1 MVCSYPIIKK
11 LKAIAPDG
19 GHKYII
25 WKIIIILIMSVLKV
39 KIEGQRIRYEVSK
52 VRFSEDDLQ
61 KANAWRWNDEKKSL
75 YRYENKLDILQ
86 DYDTFDS
93 FVAGVAIQDNGEI
106 YYELGGVKGE
116 IVKPNVLSALT
127 HPILTAIDDAN
138 DGDGLTLVSAD
149 VYDNEN
155 TIYEYIV
162 EVGDRDAFD
171 ETLLEIITINDP
183 ITNEEY
189 IVELRYDG
197 KKMIGGTD
205 GLSFREPASD
215 KSMFMLTVPKDY
227 ADALGLGENRKL
239 DNLLRF
245 EDFIKEENQKGRKKP
260 FNKVKSVKDYMKIRE
275 DYIHSFIDEHE
286 RGVEPEEEE

>member
-1 MVCSYPIIKK
+1 
-11 LKAIAPDG
+11 
-19 GHKYII
+19 
-25 WKIIIILIMSVLKV
+25 MSVLKV

-52 VRFSEDDLQ
+52 VRFSEDDLL
-61 KANAWRWNDEKKSL
+61 KANAWRWDDEKKSL

-86 DYDTFDS
+86 DYDTFDN

-116 IVKPNVLSALT
+116 VVKTNVLSALH

-138 DGDGLTLVSAD
+138 DGDGMTLVSAD

-155 TIYEYIV
+155 TIYEYII
-162 EVGDRDAFD
+162 EVGDGESFD
-171 ETLLEIITINDP
+171 ESLLEIITISDP
-183 ITNEEY
+183 ITGVEY

-197 KKMIGGTD
+197 KKMKMIGGAD
-205 GLSFREPASD
+205 GLSFSEPATD
-215 KSMFMLTVPKDY
+215 KSMFMLTVPNDY
-227 ADALGLGENRKL
+227 AVAIGLSENRKL

-245 EDFIKEENQKGRKKP
+245 DEFIKEENSKVRKGH
-260 FNKVKSVKDYMKIRE
+260 KVSENYIKIRE

-286 RGVEPEEEE
+286 RGVEHDEEE

>member
-1 MVCSYPIIKK
+1 
-11 LKAIAPDG
+11 
-19 GHKYII
+19 
-25 WKIIIILIMSVLKV
+25 MSVLKV
-39 KIEGQRIRYEVSK
+39 KVAGQRIRYEVSK

-61 KANAWRWNDEKKSL
+61 KANAWRWNDEKKPL

-116 IVKPNVLSALT
+116 IVKPNVLSALH

-149 VYDNEN
+149 VYDDEN
-155 TIYEYIV
+155 TIYEYII
-162 EVGDRDAFD
+162 EVSDGEPFD
-171 ETLLEIITINDP
+171 VSLLEIITISDP
-183 ITNEEY
+183 ITEVEY

-197 KKMIGGTD
+197 KKLKGGAE
-205 GLSFREPASD
+205 GLPFKGEPVSK
-215 KSMFMLTVPKDY
+215 KSMLTVPQEY
-227 ADALGLGENRKL
+227 AAALGLGENRKL

-245 EDFIKEENQKGRKKP
+245 DDFIKEEKQ
-260 FNKVKSVKDYMKIRE
+260 KVKSMKDYVKIRE

-286 RGVEPEEEE
+286 RGVEPDEEE